1 MPNGSFRTISR
12 RRRRKS
18 SANSKS
24 KSRSSRNIDQRNVR
38 IAGPGACR
46 EILDE
51 LFEVLGGRFPLVG
64 GQLEIGGMIK
74 HSAA

>member
-1 MPNGSFRTISR
+1 MPKRGFIPFHRGVGVNLPPFQIQEPLQPD
-12 RRRRKS
+12 
-18 SANSKS
+18 
-24 KSRSSRNIDQRNVR
+24 IDERDVG
-38 IAGPGACR
+38 IAGPGTSR

-51 LFEVLGGRFPLVG
+51 LLQVLGGRFPLVG